1 MISVVT
7 AAALEARLA
16 LARAGGAEL
25 LSAAAAATG
34 EQRRAW
40 RRLLKWQRELEIRD
54 RSLRRREAALRLE
67 RLRRREDVSR
77 HSGAPHSES
86 NPIRTLVQ
94 TAHAAKRSDLTT
106 IIALISLFHLL
117 SYSCPPVTLA
127 STP

>member
-1 MISVVT
+1 M
-7 AAALEARLA
+7 A

-77 HSGAPHSES
+77 HSGAPHSNS
-86 NPIRTLVQ
+86 IRTLFQ
-94 TAHAAKRSDLTT
+94 TAHAAKRSDLSTT
-106 IIALISLFHLL
+106 TSSSSIIVVVVVIIIALISLFDLH